1 MPKDSSIRWLD
12 NLLQDWNILAQFS
25 HDVTTDIPYLFHMD
39 PMDNRS
45 DFLSIFSLDS
55 CFF

>member
-1 MPKDSSIRWLD
+1 MPKDSSIRWFD
-12 NLLQDWNILAQFS
+12 NLLQNWNILAQFS
-25 HDVTTDIPYLFHMD
+25 HDVTTDIPYLFYMY

-45 DFLSIFSLDS
+45 DFLSVFSLDS